1 MHFSQRRPAITIRN
15 YLGRGNKPWVVH
27 LPKPSRQLSENKLA
41 DPADPRI
48 VDPNPSK
55 FDIRLYSH
63 CFIPFLRPTI
73 TVQTPRR

>member
-27 LPKPSRQLSENKLA
+27 LRKPSRQLSENKL
-41 DPADPRI
+41 ADPRI

-63 CFIPFLRPTI
+63 RFIPFLRPRI